1 MAKKIP
7 KYTNIVLSSN
17 PCPICIRANGKT
29 MTLAKWK
36 VSPYGLTDS
45 KKRYCNIK
53 TASCHCI
60 LVPEDM
66 VSLLPDIGK
75 KIKLRGD
82 KVTDIKHIVD
92 IHPNE
97 MALEEL
103 MNRYIEEIGTLPPE
117 IYEMAIGEIAPYLIK
132 LLP

>member
-17 PCPICIRANGKT
+17 PCPICIGANGKT

-53 TASCHCI
+53 TVGCHCI
-60 LVPEDM
+60 LVPKEM
-66 VSLLPDIGK
+66 VDLLPDVGK
-75 KIKLRGD
+75 RIKLRGD
-82 KVTDIKHIVD
+82 EVTDIKPIVY

-97 MALEEL
+97 EQLKNL
-103 MNRYIEEIGTLPPE
+103 MERYNFEVGTLPAE
-117 IYEMAIGEIAPYLIK
+117 IYDMPLNKIIPYLRG
-132 LLP
+132 LLK